1 MHLDATVVHVD
12 AHMRLEASMDKREVG
27 QDAKENIYDTS
38 TGEVYD
44 KAVLAVFF
52 PKRRNGFREE
62 WFAMAQSPMMLL
74 AKADIG
80 DQARRVLFAVF
91 SKVDF
96 ENFILINQNEIAQE
110 LNMDRTNVSKAISK
124 IVELGVIIKGPKVG
138 RSTTY
143 RLNPEFGWKGSAS
156 NHKEALME
164 QMKGRGLSVVEGGKG
179 KALEAK
185 TETPD

>member
-1 MHLDATVVHVD
+1 
-12 AHMRLEASMDKREVG
+12 MDKREVG
-27 QDAKENIYDTS
+27 QDSNENVYDAL

-44 KAVLAVFF
+44 HAVLAVFF
-52 PKRRNGFREE
+52 PKRKNGFREG
-62 WFAMAQSPMMLL
+62 WFAMAQSPMMLI
-74 AKADIG
+74 AKSKIG
-80 DQARRVLFAVF
+80 DQAKNVLFALF

-96 ENFILINQNEIAQE
+96 ENFILINQSEIAKE
-110 LNMDRTNVSKAISK
+110 LEMDKGDVSKAISK
-124 IVELGVIIKGPKVG
+124 IVDLGVIIKGPKVG
-138 RSTTY
+138 KSTTY
-143 RLNPEFGWKGSAS
+143 RLNPEFGWKGSAN